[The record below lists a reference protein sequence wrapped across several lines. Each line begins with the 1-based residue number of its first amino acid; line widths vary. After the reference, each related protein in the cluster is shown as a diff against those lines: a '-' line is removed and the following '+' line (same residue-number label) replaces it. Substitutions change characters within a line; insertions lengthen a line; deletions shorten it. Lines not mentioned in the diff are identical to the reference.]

1 MWQCLKW
8 QADSRSPSFKVP
20 CLLWRLSVPRLVH
33 NDPPLAPIVI
43 LLTPVPCFP
52 PYLFKIEF
60 SIIQTTCRSCVWS
73 LSFRMSKRMCVCTFI
88 ISTYAC
94 SMSQES
100 HPWSRYV
107 IDNRPC
113 YEPGSLSVF
122 IFFGL
127 PVRTPF
133 KSLQV
138 YLVFRT
144 PILYTVSL
152 MTWDQVLH
160 PHKNR

>member
-8 QADSRSPSFKVP
+8 QADSRSPKVP
-20 CLLWRLSVPRLVH
+20 CLLWRLNIPRRVH
-33 NDPPLAPIVI
+33 NDPPLALILI
-43 LLTPVPCFP
+43 LLTPVPYFP
-52 PYLFKIEF
+52 PSLFKIEF
-60 SIIQTTCRSCVWS
+60 SFIQTTGRSCIWS
-73 LSFRMSKRMCVCTFI
+73 LSFRMSKIMCVCTFI

-94 SMSQES
+94 SMSRGS

-107 IDNRPC
+107 IDNRPY

-122 IFFGL
+122 IFLGL

-144 PILYTVSL
+144 PYFIYGFPYDVRPSL
-152 MTWDQVLH
+152 T
-160 PHKNR
+160 PT